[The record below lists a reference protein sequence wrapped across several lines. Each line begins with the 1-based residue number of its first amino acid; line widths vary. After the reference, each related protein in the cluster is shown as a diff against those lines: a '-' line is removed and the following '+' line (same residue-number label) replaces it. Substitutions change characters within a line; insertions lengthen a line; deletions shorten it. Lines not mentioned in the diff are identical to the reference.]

1 LISAQQPFT
10 FCAAKEIQGFGLID
24 FALYYHCRFVLHRE
38 CQASTMERVVT
49 MEVGDDGVALVT
61 LNKPPVNS
69 LDNSSPNS
77 CMWLSISLSVICLPA
92 QI

>member
-1 LISAQQPFT
+1 
-10 FCAAKEIQGFGLID
+10 
-24 FALYYHCRFVLHRE
+24 
-38 CQASTMERVVT
+38 MERVVT
-49 MEVGDDGVALVT
+49 MVVGDDGVALVT